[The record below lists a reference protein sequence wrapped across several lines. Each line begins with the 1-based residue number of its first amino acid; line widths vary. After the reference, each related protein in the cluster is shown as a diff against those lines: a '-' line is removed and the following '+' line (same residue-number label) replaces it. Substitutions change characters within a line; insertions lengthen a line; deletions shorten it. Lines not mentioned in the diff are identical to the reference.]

1 MSELFNQETTE
12 GDTINL
18 QSEETQSLAEDKAI
32 GLRLQRHFTKKGVN
46 PYDEVQWEKR
56 SAALSDDKGKVI
68 FEQKDIDVPAFW
80 SNTAVNVVVQKY
92 FHGALGTPERENSI
106 RHLIDRVTR
115 TMTNWGVKEGY
126 FATADDA
133 ETFYNELTYLVLN
146 QVATFN
152 SPVWFNV
159 GIEENPQCSACFIM
173 SVEDDMGSIL
183 QNAVNEGKLFK
194 FGSGTGSNR
203 SKIRSSREAISGGGR
218 ASGPLSFMKI
228 YDSVAGSIK
237 SGGKT
242 RRAAKMEIL
251 NIDHPDIMDFITA
264 KTLEEKKAWALIEQ
278 GYDGSF
284 NGEAYASVYFQNSN
298 FSVRATDE
306 FMKAVIEDGE
316 FTTREVSTGNPAQTF
331 KARDLMKAIAEGT
344 HICGDP
350 GMQFDTIINKW
361 HTSKNSDR
369 IYASNPCSEY
379 MFLDNSACNLASIN
393 LMKFRKEDGSFDAV
407 GFRQAVDIFILAQ
420 EIIVGSAGYPTQE
433 IGANSLKYRPLGL
446 GFANLG
452 ALLMSKG
459 LAYDSDKGRAIA
471 GAITSIMCGE
481 AYNMSAKIAKEIGAF
496 EGYKVNEEPM
506 LHVIKM
512 HRDEVKNLNLNL
524 VDISLMEA
532 AIDSWDS
539 ALSLGTEYGFRNAQ
553 VTVLAPTGT
562 IAFMMDCDTTGIEP
576 DIALVKY
583 KKLSGGGLLKL
594 VNNTVPMALEQLG
607 YSVKQVNDIT
617 DYIDLNDTIENAP
630 GFKEEHL
637 PIFDCAF
644 KPTNGTRSIHY
655 MGHLKM
661 MAACQP
667 FISGAISKTVNV
679 PNETTVDEIMQTY
692 IDGWKLGLK
701 AVAIYRDGSKRSQP
715 LNTSL
720 DKDKK
725 AEIPA
730 VEIKA
735 DEKPAKVELKPH
747 RRRLPDERQSVT
759 HKFSVGGHEGYITV
773 GLYENG
779 QPGEVFIT
787 MSKEGSTI
795 SGFMDAFATAT
806 SLSLQYGVPL
816 HVLTNKFSHM
826 RFEPSGFTGNK
837 QIPIAK
843 SIIDYIFRWLALK
856 FIPSDDS
863 HTYIEEAKATEK
875 QEEVVGETVE
885 SFMKRFSAVE
895 KQEKQVFK
903 AQADAP
909 PCTDCGSI
917 MVRNGSCYRC
927 LNCGATS
934 GCS

>member
-1 MSELFNQETTE
+1 MSDMFNQDSTE
-12 GDTINL
+12 MENEHLYSDEITP
-18 QSEETQSLAEDKAI
+18 SSDETQY
-32 GLRLQRHFTKKGVN
+32 GLQLKRHFTKPN
-46 PYDEVQWEKR
+46 QHPFDMIEWEQR
-56 SAALSDDKGKVI
+56 SATLSDDKGNVI
-68 FEQKDIDVPAFW
+68 FEQKNIDVPKAW

-92 FHGALGTPERENSI
+92 FHGALGSPERENSV
-106 RHLIDRVTR
+106 RQLINRVTQ
-115 TMTNWGVKEGY
+115 TMTNWGVKDGY
-126 FATADDA
+126 FASADDA
-133 ETFYNELTYLVLN
+133 ETFYNELTHMIVN
-146 QVATFN
+146 QIGTFN

-159 GIEENPQCSACFIM
+159 GVEEKPQCSACFIM
-173 SVEDDMGSIL
+173 SVEDDMQSIL
-183 QNAVNEGKLFK
+183 KNAVNEGKLFK

-251 NIDHPDIMDFITA
+251 NIDHPDIMEFITA
-264 KTLEEKKAWALIEQ
+264 KTAEEKKAWALIEQ

-284 NGEAYASVYFQNSN
+284 NGEAYGSVYFQNSN

-306 FMKAVIEDGE
+306 FMSAVVNDTD
-316 FTTREVSTGNPAQTF
+316 FTTHEVSTGKASQTY

-344 HICGDP
+344 YICGDP
-350 GMQFDTIINKW
+350 GMQFDTTINKW

-393 LMKFRKEDGSFDAV
+393 LMKFRNEDGSFDV
-407 GFRQAVDIFILAQ
+407 KGFRHAVDIFILAQ
-420 EIIVGSAGYPTQE
+420 EIIIGNAGYPTEE
-433 IGANSLKYRPLGL
+433 IEKNSLDYRPLGL

-452 ALLMSKG
+452 ALVMSKG
-459 LAYDSDKGRAIA
+459 FAYDSEEGRALA
-471 GAITSIMCGE
+471 GAITAIMSGE
-481 AYNMSAKIAKEIGAF
+481 AYYMSSKIAKEMGPF
-496 EGYKVNEEPM
+496 TGYQKNAQPM
-506 LHVIKM
+506 LDVIRM
-512 HRDEVKNLNLNL
+512 HREEVRNINLRLIEPNM
-524 VDISLMEA
+524 MEA

-539 ALSLGTEYGFRNAQ
+539 ALSLGTEFGFKNAQ

-583 KKLSGGGLLKL
+583 KKLSGGGMLKL

-607 YSVKQVNDIT
+607 YSDKQVDDIT
-617 DYIDLNDTIENAP
+617 DFIDLNDTIEGAP
-630 GFKEEHL
+630 GIKDEHL
-637 PIFDCAF
+637 SVFDCAF

-655 MGHLKM
+655 LGHLKM

-667 FISGAISKTVNV
+667 FISGAISKTVNM
-679 PNETTVDEIMQTY
+679 PNNATTDEIMQTY
-692 IDGWKLGLK
+692 IEGWKLGLK

-715 LNTSL
+715 LNTSM
-720 DKDKK
+720 DKEKK
-725 AEIPA
+725 SETPVAETKS
-730 VEIKA
+730 VSA
-735 DEKPAKVELKPH
+735 DNNP
-747 RRRLPDERQSVT
+747 RRHRLPDERQSVT

-773 GLYENG
+773 GLYEDG

-856 FIPSDDS
+856 FLPA
-863 HTYIEEAKATEK
+863 EESYNYLEEPKTAAKSEA
-875 QEEVVGETVE
+875 VGETVE
-885 SFMKRFSAVE
+885 AFMKRYGNVE
-895 KQEKQVFK
+895 REEKQVFK

-909 PCTDCGSI
+909 PCSDCGSI